1 MKDVVQSVVS
11 RCEICARV
19 NSPVRKF
26 PLQVRYRGKAPG
38 ELWEID
44 FTEMTPGKF
53 GYRYLLVLIDTY
65 SGWVEAYPTKGE
77 TASLVCKILL
87 KEIIPRYG
95 LPVAIGSDNGPAF
108 VSKISQELATRLG
121 INWRLHCIYRPQS
134 SGQVERMN
142 RTIKETLTKL
152 HEETGE
158 NWVELLP
165 FSLLK
170 IRCTPHIGK
179 WTPYEIMFGQPVP
192 VIPRLTA
199 EEQEI
204 TNQNFLKSLQ
214 ALQHIRGEVRALRQR
229 QALARQDTDSL
240 EPYEPGQWVW
250 ILRHRRKNLEPRWE
264 GPYQVIISTPTAVR
278 IAEKPYWIHQSHLKP
293 ADPPVEE
300 VAKEWKVKQDPQ
312 KPLRLT
318 LTSR

>member
-1 MKDVVQSVVS
+1 
-11 RCEICARV
+11 
-19 NSPVRKF
+19 
-26 PLQVRYRGKAPG
+26 
-38 ELWEID
+38 
-44 FTEMTPGKF
+44 
-53 GYRYLLVLIDTY
+53 
-65 SGWVEAYPTKGE
+65 
-77 TASLVCKILL
+77 
-87 KEIIPRYG
+87 
-95 LPVAIGSDNGPAF
+95 
-108 VSKISQELATRLG
+108 
-121 INWRLHCIYRPQS
+121 
-134 SGQVERMN
+134 MN
-142 RTIKETLTKL
+142 RTLKETLTKL
-152 HEETGE
+152 QEETGK

-192 VIPRLTA
+192 VIPRLTT
-199 EEQEI
+199 EEQE
-204 TNQNFLKSLQ
+204 TANQNFLKSLQ

-229 QALARQDTDSL
+229 QAPARQDADSL

-293 ADPPVEE
+293 GDPPVEE
-300 VAKEWKVKQDPQ
+300 IAKEWKVKQDPQ